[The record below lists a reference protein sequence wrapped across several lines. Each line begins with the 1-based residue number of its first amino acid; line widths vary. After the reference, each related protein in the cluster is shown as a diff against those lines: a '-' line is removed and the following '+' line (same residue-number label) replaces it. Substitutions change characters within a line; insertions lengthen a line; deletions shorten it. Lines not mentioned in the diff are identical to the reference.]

1 MNEIELDFSLTEIF
15 SSIKSNENYKT
26 EDLIEFVYFGAS
38 LYELKARKL
47 NYQEEDIEWYE
58 EIELLKDRDVA
69 FARLLQFKAFS
80 EVGLAFGSKIKEV
93 EKSVPA
99 FKYYQVKEV
108 LRPKEFDIK
117 VDREEF
123 IEVAE
128 EVFNRYKTIKG
139 YDHIDKDLPDL
150 QKSIDDFVDRINNQ
164 LVSTFEDSIANLSN
178 EQDIIAY
185 FLALLET
192 IKWGIITARQQN
204 IDEDIM
210 IEKNE

>member
-1 MNEIELDFSLTEIF
+1 MNETELNFSLTEIF
-15 SSIKSNENYKT
+15 SLIKDNENYKT
-26 EDLIEFVYFGAS
+26 EDLIEFIYFGAS

-47 NYQEEDIEWYE
+47 NYQEENIEWYE
-58 EIELLKDRDVA
+58 EIELLKDRDLA

-80 EVGLAFGSKIKEV
+80 EVGLAFASKIKEV

-99 FKYYQVKEV
+99 FKYYQVNKV
-108 LRPKEFDIK
+108 LAPKKYDIK
-117 VDREEF
+117 VDKQEF

-139 YDHIDKDLPDL
+139 YEHIDKDLPDL
-150 QKSIDDFVDRINNQ
+150 QKSIDAFVDKINNS
-164 LVSTFEDSIANLSN
+164 LVSTFEDSIANLNN